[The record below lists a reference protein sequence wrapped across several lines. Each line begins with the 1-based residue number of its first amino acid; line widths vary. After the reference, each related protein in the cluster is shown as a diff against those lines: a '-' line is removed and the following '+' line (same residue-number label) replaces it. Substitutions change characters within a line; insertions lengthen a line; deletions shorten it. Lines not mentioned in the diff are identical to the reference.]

1 VTVAASFAEYEGPG
15 ADEDD
20 EDEVDEHEPTVPA
33 RSRPTPMTKTD
44 SNLFSIAF
52 FLELRGS

>member
-1 VTVAASFAEYEGPG
+1 VTDAASFAEYEGAG
-15 ADEDD
+15 EDD
-20 EDEVDEHEPTVPA
+20 AGEDEVDEHELAVPA
-33 RSRPTPMTKTD
+33 RSRPTPMTKAG